1 MSEEVATNPESEVA
15 EQDTSI
21 EDVSESHDDQ
31 SEESDIEG
39 AATDEAESE
48 VEDVDW
54 EGKKYAVP
62 KELKDAL
69 MRQSDYTRKTQEIAE
84 TRRALEA
91 KEAEI
96 QQRAQVEESHLN
108 DLANL
113 RLVDGVLSKYQNVNW
128 QAENQNDPVA
138 TQAKWIDYQQAMQ
151 ARQALSGRISEA
163 QQQRGLHQQRD
174 IARRLQESEEALRAD
189 EKSWTPEKSA
199 QLSQFI
205 RETYGFTV
213 DELAQSL
220 SPRFVR
226 AMRDAMVGR
235 QAIKNATQKAP
246 PVPAAKPITTL
257 KANKPAPRGLSD
269 ELSIDEWMRRHN
281 ARKKG

>member
-96 QQRAQVEESHLN
+96 QQRAQVEESPTRIIRS
-108 DLANL
+108 AATSPL
-113 RLVDGVLSKYQNVNW
+113 RCRGGV
-128 QAENQNDPVA
+128 E
-138 TQAKWIDYQQAMQ
+138 
-151 ARQALSGRISEA
+151 
-163 QQQRGLHQQRD
+163 
-174 IARRLQESEEALRAD
+174 
-189 EKSWTPEKSA
+189 
-199 QLSQFI
+199 
-205 RETYGFTV
+205 
-213 DELAQSL
+213 
-220 SPRFVR
+220 
-226 AMRDAMVGR
+226 
-235 QAIKNATQKAP
+235 
-246 PVPAAKPITTL
+246 
-257 KANKPAPRGLSD
+257 
-269 ELSIDEWMRRHN
+269 
-281 ARKKG
+281 

>member
-48 VEDVDW
+48 VEEVDW

-220 SPRFVR
+220 SPKFVR